1 MLFSCAKNQQLG
13 KSVFGNIKLIKE
25 NSNKERER
33 REEKKIVEI
42 MITEK
47 TEINESERRE
57 EMTKDRQS
65 ANENKGGNGMGEEK
79 ENVK

>member
-1 MLFSCAKNQQLG
+1 
-13 KSVFGNIKLIKE
+13 
-25 NSNKERER
+25 
-33 REEKKIVEI
+33 

-79 ENVK
+79 ENVKWEEKERKIQSYKTKYLPQFVSSGPLLAE